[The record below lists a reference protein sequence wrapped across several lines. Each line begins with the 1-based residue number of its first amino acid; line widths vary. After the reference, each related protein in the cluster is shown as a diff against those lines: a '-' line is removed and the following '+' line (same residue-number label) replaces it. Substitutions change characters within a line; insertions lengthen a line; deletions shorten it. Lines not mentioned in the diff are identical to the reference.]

1 MTDDGQSPINRVSVN
16 YKMTYGEWVSEDL
29 GWFES
34 EYVLKNL
41 NCGREYHVYVV
52 VFNDL
57 GASPASQVLTTRTLG
72 NRPTAPSSTYDFIVV
87 NTTFL
92 SLRSVKKKN
101 SSNQEILLFQRRV

>member
-1 MTDDGQSPINRVSVN
+1 
-16 YKMTYGEWVSEDL
+16 MTYGEWVSEDL
-29 GWFES
+29 GWFEN

-92 SLRSVKKKN
+92 SLRSV
-101 SSNQEILLFQRRV
+101 

>member
-1 MTDDGQSPINRVSVN
+1 MAF
-16 YKMTYGEWVSEDL
+16 SEYL
-29 GWFES
+29 NFNEIFVLFFPGWFES
-34 EYVLKNL
+34 EYALKNL

-72 NRPTAPSSTYDFIVV
+72 NRPTAPSSTYDFIIV

-92 SLRSVKKKN
+92 SLR
-101 SSNQEILLFQRRV
+101 